1 MQRKNVLALLIALGG
16 VAVVGTLALV
26 ADSSAQ
32 YLPQDPE
39 YNNVD
44 YWQSNG
50 YEYCVK
56 YEPVTTPYLVPP
68 APEGG
73 EWDLLVIKAGAG
85 DEANQL
91 IEDPL
96 AGNTYDHSSGK
107 DISHVILCVV
117 TYPPPTTTS
126 TTTTTTEPTTTT
138 TEPVTTTTTEP
149 TTTTTEPVTTTTEPV
164 TTTTEVVT
172 TTTAEVLG
180 TTTIVTVPGDTTPPQ
195 PSAPPPVAVAGAT
208 VYRSGGTV
216 QAPPQALAVTGLE
229 VDRLISALLMV
240 AAGGLLIG
248 LARRA
253 RRRQG

>member
-138 TEPVTTTTTEP
+138 TEPVTTTT
-149 TTTTTEPVTTTTEPV
+149 EPVTTTTEPV